1 MDELLKQLE
10 LRITTLKKALYK
22 AQKDRIPEVEGHLRI
37 SVSHGQKRYYHITK
51 AGDSTGSYIPKKNLG
66 FSAALAQ
73 KEYNR
78 QFLKEAADELS
89 RLENILTR
97 LSDHNADLAYKKL
110 SDARKC
116 LVAPYITPD
125 EIYARDWQAA
135 TFKANNYMSEN
146 KRYDTI
152 RGESV
157 RSKSEAILA
166 DMLCEL
172 GIPYH
177 YEKPLRL
184 KNGTTRYPDFTL
196 LRVKSRVEIY
206 LEHFGLLDD
215 TDYLDSCLQKLDEY
229 RKNSI
234 YPGRN
239 LICTYE
245 TAEHPLDIKGIR
257 QMIKDLLL

>member
-1 MDELLKQLE
+1 MEELLKQLE
-10 LRITTLKKALYK
+10 LRITTLKKAISK
-22 AQKDRIPEVEGHLRI
+22 AEKDQIPAVDGHLRV
-37 SVSHGQKRYYHITK
+37 SVSRGRNRYYHITK
-51 AGDSTGSYIPKKNLG
+51 AGDSTGRYVHKKDME

-78 QFLKEAADELS
+78 QFLKQAVDELS
-89 RLENILTR
+89 RLENILTQ
-97 LSDHNADLAYKKL
+97 LSDHNADLTYEKL

-116 LVAPYITPD
+116 LITPYIIPN
-125 EIYARDWQAA
+125 EIYALDWQAA
-135 TFKANNYMSEN
+135 TFKTNNYMPEN
-146 KRYDTI
+146 KRYDTL
-152 RGESV
+152 RGETV

-166 DMLCEL
+166 NMLCEL

-196 LRVKSRVEIY
+196 LRVKSRSEIY

-215 TDYLDSCLQKLDEY
+215 KDYQDSCLQKLDEY
-229 RKNSI
+229 RKNGI

-239 LICTYE
+239 LIYTYE
-245 TAEHPLDIKGIR
+245 TEEHPLDIKGIR